1 MGRSTNVHFTIPK
14 QVQRSATSFN
24 VLGEWRGGGDTS
36 IPLCKAGEIFD
47 SQYGFKVAPFLIPL
61 HDRIASIQ
69 NKLQE
74 LIYIHD
80 CLIIISYVGHGRLNL
95 DMQDHLYPHR

>member
-1 MGRSTNVHFTIPK
+1 MKPWFLVFSVKKEERIQSSHSLLCSELVLLTDTVILHDIRSTDPMGRSTNVHFTIPK

-47 SQYGFKVAPFLIPL
+47 SQYGFKVA
-61 HDRIASIQ
+61 R
-69 NKLQE
+69 
-74 LIYIHD
+74 
-80 CLIIISYVGHGRLNL
+80 
-95 DMQDHLYPHR
+95 